1 MPIRCTRQTGG
12 RRRWEGRRD
21 GFGACRQEKVG
32 LKKTKLKRPIVFLST
47 PQGPGS
53 DFYVVSLKSQEAK
66 ADERNREINILG
78 SRRGLK
84 YKGETLFE

>member
-1 MPIRCTRQTGG
+1 MPDTRW
-12 RRRWEGRRD
+12 WEGRRD

-32 LKKTKLKRPIVFLST
+32 LKKTEAKTSHRFSIN

-53 DFYVVSLKSQEAK
+53 DLYVVSLKSQEAK
-66 ADERNREINILG
+66 ADERKREINILE

>member
-1 MPIRCTRQTGG
+1 MHTPDT
-12 RRRWEGRRD
+12 RRWEGRRD

-32 LKKTKLKRPIVFLST
+32 LKKPKLKPIVFLST

-53 DFYVVSLKSQEAK
+53 DLYLVSLKSQEAK

-78 SRRGLK
+78 SRRGLE